1 MTAQG
6 LEQWDLT
13 SKNASYLDRHMMF
26 PLLEYLDGL
35 IESDKI
41 SYSSKDVAAARLS
54 LLRPT
59 HMVDYAID
67 IYKSV
72 HGDSAEIPEEMQAQK
87 TEVFKQLEELQA
99 GCKPLT
105 EICDNEEEKTK
116 LVSNGK
122 WNLASLSEI
131 NSSITSEV
139 LETYRKTAKF
149 QFECGDYKQARD
161 MLETYISLLAKPP
174 APEKAAEEDEGDDY
188 KSNKKQSNDKKE
200 DVGNP
205 AIYYLKSV
213 DSKLLQVLWGRLACE
228 ILVEQWE
235 AASVALDAVKAALE
249 MLVSSKRMS
258 AIEALSER
266 TWLLHWSLFVYW
278 NNSAKGGLEQL
289 VELFHTERYKQA
301 ITTNAPH
308 LLRYLTAAV
317 LLCKRRITKKAA
329 TGSNAEA
336 RRLMKNLIN
345 VMQDCDYSDPIVEF
359 VNCLCVKFDFES
371 AQTKLQECEKVLEA
385 DFFLCKQTGL
395 FMEEARVFVFE
406 NYCRIHNKIDLK
418 ALGEKLAMN
427 EVEAE
432 RWIVDLIRN
441 ADLDAKIDSEEGCV
455 VMGGSV
461 QSVYEQVMERT
472 RDLNV
477 RSATMAQNLN
487 KLLID
492 ARKNKAKAEALAREE
507 AE

>member
-1 MTAQG
+1 M
-6 LEQWDLT
+6 
-13 SKNASYLDRHMMF
+13 
-26 PLLEYLDGL
+26 
-35 IESDKI
+35 I
-41 SYSSKDVAAARLS
+41 SCSLNVFDFSVSVEARLS
-54 LLRPT
+54 LTFLT
-59 HMVDYAID
+59 T
-67 IYKSV
+67 IYLFCSLV
-72 HGDSAEIPEEMQAQK
+72 P
-87 TEVFKQLEELQA
+87 
-99 GCKPLT
+99 
-105 EICDNEEEKTK
+105 KTK
-116 LVSNGK
+116 LVSSGK
-122 WNLASLSEI
+122 FNLASLSET

-149 QFECGDYKQARD
+149 QFECGNYKSARD
-161 MLETYISLLAKPP
+161 MLENYISLLAKPP
-174 APEKAAEEDEGDDY
+174 APEKAADEDEGDDY
-188 KSNKKQSNDKKE
+188 KSNKQQSNDKKE

-235 AASVALDAVKAALE
+235 AASVALDAVKTALE

-317 LLCKRRITKKAA
+317 LLCKRRITKKTA

-345 VMQDCDYSDPIVEF
+345 IMQDCDYSDPIVEF

-395 FMEEARVFVFE
+395 FMEETRVFVFE